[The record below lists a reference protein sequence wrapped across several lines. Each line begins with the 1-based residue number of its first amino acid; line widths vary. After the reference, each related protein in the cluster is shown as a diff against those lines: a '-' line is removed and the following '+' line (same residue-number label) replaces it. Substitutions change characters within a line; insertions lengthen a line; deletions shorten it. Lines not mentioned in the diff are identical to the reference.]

1 MTDPKRTPPP
11 SASDDDAAAGPP
23 TPPDEPVV
31 LRPDGWYWVAPD
43 GHQAFGPFETREDAV
58 ADLHAAD
65 PDELDLEPGETLRE
79 AEAELGIADFIDPD
93 TGEPAEGLSNPHLPR
108 DD

>member
-1 MTDPKRTPPP
+1 MSTRKTPPP
-11 SASDDDAAAGPP
+11 AIEDEVPADEAP
-23 TPPDEPVV
+23 TAPTEPVV
-31 LRPDGWYWVAPD
+31 RHPDGWYWIARD
-43 GHQAFGPFETREDAV
+43 GQQEFGPFDTREEAI

-65 PDELDLEPGETLRE
+65 AEDLEVEAGDALRE
-79 AEAELGIADFIDPD
+79 AEDELGIADFIDPD